1 MSGASSCFFMILKGD
16 FIVFL
21 LFLLGNSVQNIMAV
35 IGSVS
40 KKILLLNSFN
50 LL

>member
-1 MSGASSCFFMILKGD
+1 MSGVSSCFFMILEGD
-16 FIVFL
+16 FIV
-21 LFLLGNSVQNIMAV
+21 FLLGNSVQNIMAV

>member
-1 MSGASSCFFMILKGD
+1 MNGVSSCFFMILKGD
-16 FIVFL
+16 FIV
-21 LFLLGNSVQNIMAV
+21 FLLGNSVQNIMAV